1 MENPVGQKFSILM
14 KITNIVQKRKWTL
27 PQLKFNQVQNLI
39 DRLKVNKSPDYF
51 GFSAK
56 HIKLGAMVAV
66 KYLKDYL
73 NLSHTLN
80 MEFQKVNFRDSV
92 ILFINLGENLY
103 RNHRASE
110 KITVCALLGQFKHMA
125 TISLYS
131 SHTQACQV
139 GLHPCLFVKLDNI
152 MVTEKSS
159 WAIAIVLILIIQFL
173 NNTAAFDRTLHP
185 VILSDMVNE

>member
-14 KITNIVQKRKWTL
+14 KITNIVQQRKWTL

-80 MEFQKVNFRDSV
+80 MEFQNVNFRDSV
-92 ILFINLGENLY
+92 ILFINLGGNLY

-110 KITVCALLGQFKHMA
+110 KLLYVHFLA
-125 TISLYS
+125 NLNIWR
-131 SHTQACQV
+131 
-139 GLHPCLFVKLDNI
+139 LFHFTLPILRPVKLGF
-152 MVTEKSS
+152 TPACLSS
-159 WAIAIVLILIIQFL
+159 WTTSWSLRRVPGLL
-173 NNTAAFDRTLHP
+173 P
-185 VILSDMVNE
+185 SSLSSSYSF

>member
-1 MENPVGQKFSILM
+1 MKQNSVVMHKFFLFFSSITVENPVGQKFSILM
-14 KITNIVQKRKWTL
+14 KITNIVQQRKWTL

-80 MEFQKVNFRDSV
+80 MEFQKVNLWDSV

-110 KITVCALLGQFKHMA
+110 KLLYVHFLA
-125 TISLYS
+125 NSNIWRLSVTLLFPYS
-131 SHTQACQV
+131 
-139 GLHPCLFVKLDNI
+139 GLSSPLL
-152 MVTEKSS
+152 S
-159 WAIAIVLILIIQFL
+159 WASPLLVCQAGQ
-173 NNTAAFDRTLHP
+173 HHGH
-185 VILSDMVNE
+185 